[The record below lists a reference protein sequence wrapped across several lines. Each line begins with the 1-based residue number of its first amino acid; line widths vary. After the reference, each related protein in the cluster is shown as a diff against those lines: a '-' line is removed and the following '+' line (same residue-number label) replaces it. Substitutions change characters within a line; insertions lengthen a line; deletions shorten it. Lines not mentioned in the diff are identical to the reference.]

1 MRCRISGVITS
12 TCRRRRTGSGTSFRT
27 RRCRAPRNRGS
38 KMKSFDFHKPA
49 TVPAAI
55 ALLGGAAE
63 TRLVAGGMTLLPT
76 LKQRLASPA
85 ALVDLSKIPQL
96 AGIAFDG
103 DTLTIGAMTRHVDVA
118 ESELVRARIPALAV
132 LAAGIGDPAVRN
144 RGTIGGS
151 IANNDPS
158 ADYPAAVL
166 ALAATIVTDRRE
178 IAADGFFT
186 GLFETALEP
195 GEVITAVRFPIPSA
209 GGYAK
214 FKSPASRYAVVGVC
228 VVKTAD
234 QVRVAVTGA
243 GPGVFRLAEMEAALA
258 ASFEAGAVASIKVS
272 AANLN
277 SDIHADPEY
286 RAHLITVM
294 AKKAV
299 TAAIATL

>member
-1 MRCRISGVITS
+1 
-12 TCRRRRTGSGTSFRT
+12 
-27 RRCRAPRNRGS
+27 
-38 KMKSFDFHKPA
+38 
-49 TVPAAI
+49 
-55 ALLGGAAE
+55 
-63 TRLVAGGMTLLPT
+63 
-76 LKQRLASPA
+76 
-85 ALVDLSKIPQL
+85 
-96 AGIAFDG
+96 
-103 DTLTIGAMTRHVDVA
+103 
-118 ESELVRARIPALAV
+118 
-132 LAAGIGDPAVRN
+132 VRN

-243 GPGVFRLAEMEAALA
+243 GPGVFRPAEMEAALA
-258 ASFEAGAVASIKVS
+258 ASFAAGAVASIKVS
-272 AANLN
+272 AANLT